1 MTRTDLAA
9 FELHASARDVPEN
22 HARVMA
28 SSSTQ
33 NSAVSGALVPCRC
46 THYCRGQCTC
56 SGCHQGFGGDLMPS
70 QHTVLHNHFAALH
83 KMIKDAKRKKYGP
96 GDMVRVAKPPPGE
109 AGELW
114 PRVDVPVFLETV
126 HTDGTV
132 TVAWVAAGS
141 TTYTRKRAVARA
153 LRPPVP
159 LQMPESYAKRIAA
172 QAYLIGGVAEVTW
185 RYKQWKRCLRAKQA
199 ERAANQN

>member
-1 MTRTDLAA
+1 
-9 FELHASARDVPEN
+9 
-22 HARVMA
+22 
-28 SSSTQ
+28 
-33 NSAVSGALVPCRC
+33 
-46 THYCRGQCTC
+46 
-56 SGCHQGFGGDLMPS
+56 MPS

-153 LRPPVP
+153 
-159 LQMPESYAKRIAA
+159 
-172 QAYLIGGVAEVTW
+172 
-185 RYKQWKRCLRAKQA
+185 RCGRQCRCRCRRAMRNALLLKLT
-199 ERAANQN
+199 